1 VDSFLLQC
9 KLNLKGVNPG
19 FQYRQ
24 PGFLNKILYLRKGN
38 MDETIKIL
46 ITDDNQ
52 VVREGLKSIFDGHK
66 DLEVIGQAVDGLD
79 AIEKAEKLQ
88 PDVILMDGQ
97 MPRMEGPEAIR
108 RIKKIMPDVKILFLT
123 VYGDYAGDALAA
135 GASWYLTKDCRRQ
148 DLLEAVRALAQS
160 ARLKAKAS

>member
-1 VDSFLLQC
+1 MEEQ
-9 KLNLKGVNPG
+9 
-19 FQYRQ
+19 
-24 PGFLNKILYLRKGN
+24 
-38 MDETIKIL
+38 IKVMIA
-46 ITDDNQ
+46 DDNE
-52 VVREGLKSIFDGHK
+52 VVREGLRSIFEAHK
-66 DLEVIGQAVDGLD
+66 DIVVVGQAVDGLD
-79 AIEKAEKLQ
+79 AIEKAEKLR

-160 ARLKAKAS
+160 ARLKTK

>member
-1 VDSFLLQC
+1 MEEQ
-9 KLNLKGVNPG
+9 
-19 FQYRQ
+19 
-24 PGFLNKILYLRKGN
+24 
-38 MDETIKIL
+38 IKVM
-46 ITDDNQ
+46 ITDDNE
-52 VVREGLKSIFDGHK
+52 VVREGLKSIFEAHK
-66 DLEVIGQAVDGLD
+66 DIIVVGQAVDGLD

-97 MPRMEGPEAIR
+97 MPRLEGPEAIR

-160 ARLKAKAS
+160 ARLKSKT